1 MLPRSVVVLFNMA
14 NQTQQAGGAKPKP
27 PVPAAGAAEKKPPV
41 VKSKSERFKEIAP
54 ARTRDIL
61 KKLEILGNCSNTS
74 GYEFTQE
81 NVEKIFGTIE
91 KKVAE
96 IKAKFKPKA
105 PGETKAAVSFEL

>member
-1 MLPRSVVVLFNMA
+1 MA
-14 NQTQQAGGAKPKP
+14 EQTKPGGNKNTAAPAQTAKP
-27 PVPAAGAAEKKPPV
+27 ADKKPAV

-96 IKAKFKPKA
+96 IKSKFKPKA
-105 PGETKAAVSFEL
+105 PGETK